1 MQQASAAIAIG
12 ALLLI
17 GAAMVIASRAPR
29 LRGRIA
35 LPLVGP
41 LSEMTTA
48 LIGICCL
55 AGAQQVAAHAYG
67 MDPKLPPLVAA
78 PILVIVIVGSI
89 AMDAMDAPG
98 NDS

>member
-1 MQQASAAIAIG
+1 MQQAPAAIAIG

-17 GAAMVIASRAPR
+17 GGALVIASRTPR
-29 LRGRIA
+29 LRGRVA

-41 LSEMTTA
+41 LSEVTTA

-67 MDPKLPPLVAA
+67 MDPKLPPLVTA
-78 PILVIVIVGSI
+78 PILVIVIFGSI
-89 AMDAMDAPG
+89 AMDAMNAPG
-98 NDS
+98 DDS